1 MELTM
6 IDQEMRNEID
16 LMEENKFLKD
26 QIIHLEKM
34 LNNYKADIEQFRKVY
49 TQNKVD
55 EILKENKRLTVRN
68 IIAL

>member
-1 MELTM
+1 M